1 MEKINI
7 FIDTNILLS
16 LYDASSNNLS
26 IFKQL
31 LELMEDEIQVL
42 LPEQVK
48 NEFYRN
54 RENRLSIIFSNLPL
68 IPKAFPNVI
77 KDNEEFEE
85 ISQEIATVASSYQKI
100 VRSIKESASKEE
112 LLADKVIKE
121 VFDKAIWLNVDDKI
135 IKRAKRRY
143 DVGNPPGKKGSYG
156 DAIIWET
163 LLSKI
168 EKGQDIFFASNDN
181 DYSSQLDKNKINS
194 YLGTEWENK
203 MKSTLFFFKDLD
215 KLLKDEQ
222 FKNELDKRETK
233 NSEEISKLL
242 EDIDLKII
250 DEENRNNLINNLK
263 QSNSF
268 AETHGLINSLR
279 KHSNWTYR
287 QKEALAEALVL
298 NSQVNAIIED
308 DDVFEFYNNL
318 KLVNTV
324 FDFENIDLI
333 FESIKLI
340 DEAAQRR
347 ADK

>member
-168 EKGQDIFFASNDN
+168 EKG
-181 DYSSQLDKNKINS
+181 
-194 YLGTEWENK
+194 
-203 MKSTLFFFKDLD
+203 
-215 KLLKDEQ
+215 
-222 FKNELDKRETK
+222 
-233 NSEEISKLL
+233 
-242 EDIDLKII
+242 
-250 DEENRNNLINNLK
+250 
-263 QSNSF
+263 
-268 AETHGLINSLR
+268 
-279 KHSNWTYR
+279 
-287 QKEALAEALVL
+287 
-298 NSQVNAIIED
+298 
-308 DDVFEFYNNL
+308 
-318 KLVNTV
+318 
-324 FDFENIDLI
+324 
-333 FESIKLI
+333 
-340 DEAAQRR
+340 
-347 ADK
+347 

>member
-1 MEKINI
+1 
-7 FIDTNILLS
+7 
-16 LYDASSNNLS
+16 
-26 IFKQL
+26 
-31 LELMEDEIQVL
+31 
-42 LPEQVK
+42 
-48 NEFYRN
+48 
-54 RENRLSIIFSNLPL
+54 
-68 IPKAFPNVI
+68 
-77 KDNEEFEE
+77 
-85 ISQEIATVASSYQKI
+85 
-100 VRSIKESASKEE
+100 
-112 LLADKVIKE
+112 
-121 VFDKAIWLNVDDKI
+121 
-135 IKRAKRRY
+135 
-143 DVGNPPGKKGSYG
+143 
-156 DAIIWET
+156 
-163 LLSKI
+163 
-168 EKGQDIFFASNDN
+168 
-181 DYSSQLDKNKINS
+181 
-194 YLGTEWENK
+194 

>member
-203 MKSTLFFFKDLD
+203 MKSTIFFFKDLD